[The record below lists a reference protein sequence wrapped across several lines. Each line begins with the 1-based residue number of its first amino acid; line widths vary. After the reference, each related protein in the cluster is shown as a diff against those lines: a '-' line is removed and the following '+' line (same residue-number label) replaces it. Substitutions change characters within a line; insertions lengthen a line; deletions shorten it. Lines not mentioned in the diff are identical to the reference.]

1 MMICSGKCSFFI
13 EATNSLTVVVL
24 TVMYPIIIP
33 GTNRIKKPQIA
44 TTRKL
49 GRPDRWGAP
58 IVAIYSCR
66 HIKQN
71 R

>member
-1 MMICSGKCSFFI
+1 MYTGHFCSGKCSFFM

-49 GRPDRWGAP
+49 GRPDRWGSAH
-58 IVAIYSCR
+58 SCN
-66 HIKQN
+66 I
-71 R
+71 